1 MKVLNVR
8 VSFDLDKV
16 NHALGNTPNVTAE
29 NALLELL
36 RCAVVHEYDRSLEG
50 HVFFSICE
58 E

>member
-16 NHALGNTPNVTAE
+16 NDALGNTPNVKAE
-29 NALLELL
+29 DALLELL
-36 RCAVVHEYDRSLEG
+36 RCAVLYEYDRSLEG
-50 HVFFSICE
+50 HVSFSICE

>member
-16 NHALGNTPNVTAE
+16 NDALGNTPNVKAE
-29 NALLELL
+29 DALLELL
-36 RCAVVHEYDRSLEG
+36 RCAVTEYDSDLDD
-50 HVFFSICE
+50 HVSFSICE